1 MKALTLMQP
10 WATLMAVGAKRIETR
25 SWPTAIRGEV
35 AIHASKTF
43 PRDAIEIARDDPFK
57 TVLIEAGIR
66 KLADLP
72 LGAIVAVGDLVDC
85 VPTAN
90 LVVDLDDDEFEF
102 GNYAAGRYGFVFRG
116 IRMLAH
122 PVPAKGALGFW
133 IVPEEIER
141 LVWRELA

>member
-43 PRDAIEIARDDPFK
+43 PRDAIDLIFTEPYRS
-57 TVLIEAGIR
+57 VLGEAGLR
-66 KLADLP
+66 GVSQLP
-72 LGAIVAVGDLVDC
+72 LGAIVAVGDFIDC

-90 LVVDLDDDEFEF
+90 LVVGLDDLEFDF
-102 GNYAAGRYGFVFRG
+102 GNYEPGRYGFVFRG
-116 IRMLAH
+116 IRILAH